1 MTVKERLIQFIEY
14 KKVSAREFCRRC
26 GVSSSFVSN
35 IGKSISGSYIDKISK
50 QFPDLNL
57 SWLLFG
63 EGNMLTTPNANSTL
77 QIENITIPMEA
88 WSVIKQ
94 QAASLEAR
102 DRQIDTRDRHIDDL
116 IAMLKQQIMPA
127 ETSKKVACG

>member
-1 MTVKERLIQFIEY
+1 MTVKERLIQFINY
-14 KKVSAREFCRRC
+14 KNLSAREFCRQC

-35 IGKSISGSYIDKISK
+35 IGKSISGSYLDKISM

-57 SWLLFG
+57 SWLLL
-63 EGNMLTTPNANSTL
+63 ENGNMLNIQNDNSTL
-77 QIENITIPMEA
+77 QMESITIPVEA

-116 IAMLKQQIMPA
+116 IAMLKQQIMPPA
-127 ETSKKVACG
+127 ASKKAACG